1 LKNLKINLIMKK
13 IFIIISSLILSC
25 QSENKSV
32 DEVIKSNN
40 IDLIKLKRK
49 EITNKQQEIYKKINL
64 IDVKLNELENN
75 SKNPIVSTVKIVEK
89 SFKHYIELQGD
100 VKSDKIISIY
110 PEFSGIIN
118 KLYVKAGDNVN
129 EGQVLATIDD
139 GGLTQQLSQ
148 LKITYNLVK
157 TTYERQERLWNQKIG
172 SEIQYL
178 ESKSMFEAQSQ
189 AIEQLT
195 KQLEKTI
202 IKAPFS
208 GIIDNVVVKKGE
220 VVYPGRSN
228 LMLLVNMEEMYIESK
243 VPENYINSVTKGKE
257 ITIEAPILNISLK
270 SKINLVSN
278 YINPLNRTYRIEASI
293 PENNYKIKPNLN
305 VKIKVND
312 YTNKKAIL
320 ILLNYINID
329 SNNDQYV
336 YKIINKDGED
346 YASKTI
352 IKTGRNNGDFIE
364 VINGL
369 NVNDEIVSEGARKLT
384 NNSIVKIINN

>member
-1 LKNLKINLIMKK
+1 MKK

-139 GGLTQQLSQ
+139 GGLKQQLSQ

-220 VVYPGRSN
+220 VVYPGSSN